1 MTFFEEYMGESTWN
15 LSLKLGCPKDENKG
29 VMSKGNLV
37 EGLAW
42 DSNLRERGIREGPL
56 RETVLGDGKGEMVG
70 TKKEV
75 NEIFNCPRIMNH
87 KKLVSKNLMGQCQ
100 KKENNIESQTSYNGF
115 AFNAFLLLKNEYYNV
130 GLNFVINFGINFIDF
145 HFMVLLMCAHTK

>member
-1 MTFFEEYMGESTWN
+1 
-15 LSLKLGCPKDENKG
+15 
-29 VMSKGNLV
+29 
-37 EGLAW
+37 
-42 DSNLRERGIREGPL
+42 
-56 RETVLGDGKGEMVG
+56 VLGDGKGEMVG
-70 TKKEV
+70 TKKKV